1 MMKYANQSYLKE
13 KRFILAPGPVGK
25 YRAWMGK
32 LEQRSLRGGNSVLL
46 FLFVIIQ
53 NQKEN
58 QLSISTNAVTLPR
71 HLSLSGACRI
81 P

>member
-1 MMKYANQSYLKE
+1 MIKYANQSYLKE
-13 KRFILAPGPVGK
+13 KKFILAPGPVGK
-25 YRAWMGK
+25 YRAGMGK
-32 LEQRSLRGGNSVLL
+32 LEQRALGGNSVLL

-58 QLSISTNAVTLPR
+58 QLSISTNAVTLHR